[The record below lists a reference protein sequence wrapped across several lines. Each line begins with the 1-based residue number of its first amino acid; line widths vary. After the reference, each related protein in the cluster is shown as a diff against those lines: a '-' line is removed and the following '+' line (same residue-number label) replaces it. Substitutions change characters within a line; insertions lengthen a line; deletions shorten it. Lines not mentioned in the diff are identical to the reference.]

1 MNGHPK
7 DNHAH
12 GPMHGHMHDH
22 LHKGHVL
29 ITGASGGFGRAFA
42 RAFAARGHALIL
54 HGRDEK
60 RLESLR
66 AVLPQ
71 PECHRIL
78 TANLA
83 TESGI
88 RALLREL
95 EDTEA
100 ETFRLAGL
108 VNNAGFGLWGGFAEL
123 PRKPQLDV
131 LRVDLLAPVALTHA
145 LLPRLVA
152 ARGFIV
158 NVSSLAGE
166 SPMPWM
172 SGYAAA
178 KAGLTFWSEALR
190 EEMRGRLRIVTLA
203 PGPSPT
209 GFREVSGMPEDG
221 RGAIF
226 RESVETI
233 IARALATLDAGG
245 GYCVPGWRHRL
256 LWLLQ
261 KTVPRPLALKLI
273 ARSLR
278 PGR

>member
-1 MNGHPK
+1 MNDHPSR
-7 DNHAH
+7 
-12 GPMHGHMHDH
+12 
-22 LHKGHVL
+22 GHVL
-29 ITGASGGFGRAFA
+29 VTGASGGFGCAFA
-42 RAFAARGHALIL
+42 RALAARGHALIL
-54 HGRDEK
+54 HGRDEA
-60 RLESLR
+60 RLANLR

-71 PECHRIL
+71 PERHRII

-83 TESGI
+83 AERGV

-95 EDTEA
+95 ESLEQGG
-100 ETFRLAGL
+100 EFRLEGL
-108 VNNAGFGLWGGFAEL
+108 VNNAGFGLWGAFSAL

-145 LLPRLVA
+145 LLPRLET
-152 ARGFIV
+152 ARGFVI

-172 SGYAAA
+172 SCYAAA

-209 GFREVSGMPEDG
+209 GFRAVSGMPAHG
-221 RGAIF
+221 RGAFF
-226 RESVETI
+226 RESVDTI
-233 IARALATLDAGG
+233 IARALTMLDAGG
-245 GYCVPGWRHRL
+245 GYCVPGLRHRL

-261 KTVPRPLALKLI
+261 RITPRPLALKLI
-273 ARSLR
+273 ARSLS
-278 PGR
+278 PDA